1 MNTEGIEIV
10 AIAAMCPWT
19 RSIGHDDGR
28 LPWKRIPEDFKH
40 FKRTTKGP
48 KGQPGHPLIMGRKTF
63 ETFPKPLPG
72 RPHIILSRDPNYKIE
87 GLEIQDS
94 DHGPMVVVV
103 HSVEEALEEAKRF
116 ESYADRDPKV
126 FVIGGG
132 EIYRLFLSYCNKL
145 IITKITPKDRHE
157 NIEASVKFPHY
168 NHCGFT
174 GIYNRFRLEDP
185 NYFCEVEVVQVR

>member
-1 MNTEGIEIV
+1 MNTEGIEIL
-10 AIAAMCPWT
+10 AIAAMCAWT
-19 RSIGHDDGR
+19 RSIGHHDGR

-40 FKRTTKGP
+40 FKRTTEGP

-72 RPHIILSRDPNYKIE
+72 RPHIVLSRNPNYKIE
-87 GLEIQDS
+87 GLETQDG

-103 HSVEEALEEAKRF
+103 NSVEEALEQARRY
-116 ESYADRDPKV
+116 ESYADREPKV

-132 EIYRLFLSYCNKL
+132 AIFRLFMGYINKL

-157 NIEASVKFPHY
+157 DIDAPVKFPTY
-168 NHCGFT
+168 IDCGFT
-174 GIYNRFRLEDP
+174 KVRDKFGLEDP
-185 NYFCEVEVVQVR
+185 NYYCKVEVIEPR